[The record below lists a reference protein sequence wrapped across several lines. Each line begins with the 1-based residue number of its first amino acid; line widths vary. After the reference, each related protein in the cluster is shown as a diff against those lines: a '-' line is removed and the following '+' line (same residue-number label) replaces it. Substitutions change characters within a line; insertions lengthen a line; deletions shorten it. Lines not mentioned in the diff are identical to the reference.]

1 VAGGRNPAQ
10 KALVVGEVATSLVL
24 LVAAAL
30 LLTSFWNLV
39 QTPAGFDASN
49 VLTFKT
55 SFTDEQAATSA
66 VFSQYLNDLIARIE
80 AQPGVE
86 SAAAALNL
94 PTQIVPDWPF
104 DIIAAGPENK
114 VQVATRNVFRS
125 PQTICCASYSIIAG
139 EVRCAE

>member
-1 VAGGRNPAQ
+1 MPQRAH
-10 KALVVGEVATSLVL
+10 
-24 LVAAAL
+24 
-30 LLTSFWNLV
+30 
-39 QTPAGFDASN
+39 
-49 VLTFKT
+49 FKT

-104 DIIAAGPENK
+104 DIIGGRPGEQGSSGDEK
-114 VQVATRNVFRS
+114 CIRS
-125 PQTICCASYSIIAG
+125 PQTILLRFVFDNRGARF
-139 EVRCAE
+139 RCGKISTAYRRS